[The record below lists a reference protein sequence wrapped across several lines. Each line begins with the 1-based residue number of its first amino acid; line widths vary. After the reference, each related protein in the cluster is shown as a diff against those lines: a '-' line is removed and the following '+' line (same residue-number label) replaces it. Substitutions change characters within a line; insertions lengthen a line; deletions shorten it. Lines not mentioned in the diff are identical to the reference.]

1 MNDAVITLNGLE
13 KRFPGMDKP
22 AVAPLDCTI
31 HAGYVTGLVG
41 PDGAGKTTLM
51 RMLAGLLKPDSGS
64 ATVIGFDPIKND
76 GALHA
81 VLGYMPQKFGLYEDL
96 TVMENLNLYA
106 DLRSVTGEARKQTF
120 ARLLEFTSLGPFTG
134 RLAGKLSGGMKQK
147 LGLACTLVGE
157 PKVLLLDEPGV
168 GVDPIS
174 RRELWQMVHELAGEG
189 MLILWSTSYLD
200 EAEQCRDVL
209 LMNEGELLYQGGPKA
224 LTQTM
229 AGRSFLMTSPHE
241 GNRKLLQRAL
251 KLPQVSD
258 GMIQGKSV
266 RLILKKEATPDDIR
280 HADGMPEI
288 NINET
293 TPRFEDAFIDL
304 LGGAGTSE
312 SPLGAIL
319 HTVEGTPGETVIEAK
334 ELTKKFGD
342 FAATDHVNFA
352 VKRGEIFGLLGP
364 NGAGKSTTF
373 KMMCGLLVPTSG
385 QALVLGM
392 DLKESSGKARQHL
405 GYMAQKFSLYG
416 NLTVEQNL
424 RFFSGVYGL
433 RGRAQNE
440 KISRMSEAFGLK
452 SIASHATDELPLG
465 FKQRLA
471 LACSLMHEPDILF
484 LDEPTSG
491 VDPLTRREFW
501 LHINSM
507 VEKGVTVM
515 VTTHFMDEAEYCDR
529 IGLVYR
535 GKLIASGT
543 PDDLKAQSANDEQPD
558 PTMEALLSTEIT
570 RTELLLCKLIPYYFL
585 GMLAMLLCMLVSVF
599 ILGVPYRGSLLIL
612 FFISSLF
619 LLSTLGMGLLIS
631 TITRNQFNAAQ
642 VALNAAFL
650 PSIMLS
656 GFIFQI
662 DSMPAVIRAVTYII
676 PARYFVSTLQ
686 SLFLAGNIPVV
697 LVVNVLF
704 LIASAVMFIGLTWLK
719 TKRRLD

>member
-1 MNDAVITLNGLE
+1 MSEAGIKLDGLI
-13 KRFPGMDKP
+13 KRFAGMDKP
-22 AVAPLDCTI
+22 AVARLDCTI
-31 HAGYVTGLVG
+31 QSGYVTGLVG

-51 RMLAGLLKPDSGS
+51 RMLAGLLKPDEGQIS
-64 ATVIGFDPIKND
+64 VIGYDPIND
-76 GALHA
+76 NSALHA

-96 TVMENLNLYA
+96 TVMENLTLYA
-106 DLRSVTGEARKQTF
+106 DLRSVTGDVREKTF

-174 RRELWQMVHELAGEG
+174 RRELWQMVHELAGDG

-209 LMNEGELLYQGGPKA
+209 LMNEGELLYQGEPKA
-224 LTQTM
+224 LTDTM
-229 AGRSFLMTSPHE
+229 RGRSFLMNSPAE
-241 GNRKLLQRAL
+241 NNRKLLQRAL

-258 GMIQGKSV
+258 GMIQGRSV
-266 RLILKKEATPDDIR
+266 RVILTKDANADVIR
-280 HADGMPEI
+280 SADGMPDIE
-288 NINET
+288 INET
-293 TPRFEDAFIDL
+293 APRFEDAFIDL

-312 SPLGAIL
+312 SPLAAIL
-319 HTVEGTPGETVIEAK
+319 HSVDGTPGETVIEAK
-334 ELTKKFGD
+334 ALTKKFGD
-342 FAATDHVNFA
+342 FAATDHVDFA

-385 QALVLGM
+385 KALVLDM
-392 DLKESSGKARQHL
+392 DLKVSSGKARQHL

-416 NLTVEQNL
+416 NLTVVQNL

-433 RGRAQNE
+433 RGKAQAE
-440 KISRMSEAFGLK
+440 KIERMSDAFGLK
-452 SIASHATDELPLG
+452 SIRDHATDDLPLG
-465 FKQRLA
+465 YKQRLA

-491 VDPLTRREFW
+491 VDPITRREFW

-543 PDDLKAQSANDEQPD
+543 PDDLKAQAADAETAD
-558 PTMEALLSTEIT
+558 PTMEQAFIT
-570 RTELLLCKLIPYYFL
+570 LINDWDKEHHD
-585 GMLAMLLCMLVSVF
+585 V
-599 ILGVPYRGSLLIL
+599 R
-612 FFISSLF
+612 
-619 LLSTLGMGLLIS
+619 
-631 TITRNQFNAAQ
+631 
-642 VALNAAFL
+642 
-650 PSIMLS
+650 
-656 GFIFQI
+656 
-662 DSMPAVIRAVTYII
+662 
-676 PARYFVSTLQ
+676 
-686 SLFLAGNIPVV
+686 
-697 LVVNVLF
+697 
-704 LIASAVMFIGLTWLK
+704 
-719 TKRRLD
+719 

>member
-1 MNDAVITLNGLE
+1 MGKPMNDAVIQLTGLV
-13 KRFPGMDKP
+13 KRFAGMDKP
-22 AVAPLDCTI
+22 AVAPLDCTL
-31 HAGYVTGLVG
+31 HKGYVTGLVG

-51 RMLAGLLKPDSGS
+51 RMLAGLLKPDEGTASVLGL
-64 ATVIGFDPIKND
+64 DPVRD
-76 GALHA
+76 DRALHA
-81 VLGYMPQKFGLYEDL
+81 MLGYMPQKFGLYEDL
-96 TVMENLNLYA
+96 TVMENLTLYA
-106 DLRSVTGEARKQTF
+106 DLRSVTGETRQKTF
-120 ARLLEFTSLGPFTG
+120 QRLLEFTALGPFTD

-174 RRELWQMVHELAGEG
+174 RRELWQMVHELAGDG

-209 LMNEGELLYQGGPKA
+209 LMNEGELLYQGDPTA
-224 LTQTM
+224 LTQSMT
-229 AGRSFLMTSPHE
+229 GRSLLLNSPHE
-241 GNRKLLQRAL
+241 NNRRLLQRVL

-266 RLILKKEATPDDIR
+266 RVILKKEASADDLR
-280 HADGMPEI
+280 QHADLPDLAVRDAA
-288 NINET
+288 
-293 TPRFEDAFIDL
+293 PRFEDAFIDL
-304 LGGAGTSE
+304 LGGVGTAE

-334 ELTKKFGD
+334 SLTKKFGD
-342 FAATDHVNFA
+342 FAATDDVNFA

-373 KMMCGLLVPTSG
+373 KMMCGLLVPTAG
-385 QALVLGM
+385 KALVLDM
-392 DLKESSGKARQHL
+392 DLKVSSGKARQHL

-433 RGRAQNE
+433 RGRAQND
-440 KISRMSEAFGLK
+440 KISRMSEAFGLDHV
-452 SIASHATDELPLG
+452 ASHATDDLPLG

-535 GKLIASGT
+535 GKLIAHGT
-543 PDDLKAQSANDEQPD
+543 PDDLKAQVADEQQPD
-558 PTMEALLSTEIT
+558 PTMEQAFIT
-570 RTELLLCKLIPYYFL
+570 LINDWDKEH
-585 GMLAMLLCMLVSVF
+585 GHV
-599 ILGVPYRGSLLIL
+599 
-612 FFISSLF
+612 
-619 LLSTLGMGLLIS
+619 
-631 TITRNQFNAAQ
+631 
-642 VALNAAFL
+642 
-650 PSIMLS
+650 
-656 GFIFQI
+656 
-662 DSMPAVIRAVTYII
+662 
-676 PARYFVSTLQ
+676 
-686 SLFLAGNIPVV
+686 
-697 LVVNVLF
+697 
-704 LIASAVMFIGLTWLK
+704 
-719 TKRRLD
+719 